1 MTSFCSRSTLHKY
14 IKAGCNTPKKTS
26 LVKKDSESS
35 FTWLILYFKAKLFIL
50 GSGPIFRKWNYATPS
65 IILNLRILPVICN
78 SKCSV
83 CLNTRYGVNL
93 VVKIWLMKKLKL
105 DCGVSRLLGCCHS
118 TYVAFPIL

>member
-14 IKAGCNTPKKTS
+14 IKAECNTPKGTS

-35 FTWLILYFKAKLFIL
+35 STWLILYFKAKLFIL
-50 GSGPIFRKWNYATPS
+50 GSGPTFRKWNYATPS
-65 IILNLRILPVICN
+65 IFFNLRILPAICN

-83 CLNTRYGVNL
+83 YLNTRYGVNL
-93 VVKIWLMKKLKL
+93 VVKTWLMKKLKL
-105 DCGVSRLLGCCHS
+105 DCGVSELSGCCHS